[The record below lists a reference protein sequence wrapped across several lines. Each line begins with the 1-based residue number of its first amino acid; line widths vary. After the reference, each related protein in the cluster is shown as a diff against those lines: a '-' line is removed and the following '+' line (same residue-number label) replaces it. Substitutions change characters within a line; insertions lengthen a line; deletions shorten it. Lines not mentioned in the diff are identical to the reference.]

1 MTQRS
6 DSDNEATVELDTTA
20 LRNTQKKP
28 SLESTSPGNDPYG
41 TADDRVTVQRKPR
54 RTLDDMRQLSES
66 IKRARAPSDSP
77 APEGAA
83 GSKKKKED

>member
-6 DSDNEATVELDTTA
+6 QGDNEPTVELDTTA
-20 LRNTQKKP
+20 LRNTEKKQ

-41 TADDRVTVQRKPR
+41 TADDRRTMQRKPR

-66 IKRARAPSDSP
+66 IKRARAQSDSP

-83 GSKKKKED
+83 GSEKKED